1 MLDLIKNIFSGSADN
16 KPDLEKSREDAHVAL
31 CVLLLEAAHVD
42 GECSNEEKEHVAET
56 LIKECNIPKEQ
67 IDELIASGYQERKE
81 SVDLFRFTRYMNNN
95 FSKAEKIAAMEAVWR
110 IIHID
115 GRLESHEDHFAHK
128 LANLLRLTHKELI
141 DAKLKARTQLT

>member
-1 MLDLIKNIFSGSADN
+1 MLDLIKKIIKGSPEG
-16 KPDLEKSREDAHVAL
+16 KPDSETNTGDAHVAL

-56 LIKECNIPKEQ
+56 LMRECGIARGQ
-67 IDELIASGYQERKE
+67 LDELIASGDKERKE

-95 FSKAEKIAAMEAVWR
+95 FSKEEKIAAMEAVWR
-110 IIHID
+110 VIHID

-141 DAKLKARTQLT
+141 DAKLKARKQLA